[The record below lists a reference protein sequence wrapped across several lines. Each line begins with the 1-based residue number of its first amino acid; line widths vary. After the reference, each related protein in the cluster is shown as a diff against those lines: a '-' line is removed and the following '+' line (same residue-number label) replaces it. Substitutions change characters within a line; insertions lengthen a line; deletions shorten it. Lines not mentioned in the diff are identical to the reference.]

1 MNTTP
6 HPGDDPTMG
15 SAPNPTE
22 ASDDL
27 EALAELDPA
36 EAVEPAEELARRLA
50 AELDAASDSSPAAP
64 ERGELF

>member
-1 MNTTP
+1 MNTKP
-6 HPGDDPTMG
+6 HPDDDPTMG

-27 EALAELDPA
+27 EAIADLDPA
-36 EAVEPAEELARRLA
+36 EAVEPAEALASRLA
-50 AELDAASDSSPAAP
+50 AELDAASDSTPSAP